1 MEDIIRKKRNVDFT
15 VYENG
20 IIRRIY
26 QQYYGLKFKMCIHT
40 ENSAKR
46 LVSF

>member
-1 MEDIIRKKRNVDFT
+1 MPKAVEKDSMEDIIRKKRNVDFT

-26 QQYYGLKFKMCIHT
+26 QQYFRELSRVVLKI
-40 ENSAKR
+40 
-46 LVSF
+46 